1 MCSAWQSW
9 GVGKL
14 LERVE
19 HLVVEDGEVERLVV
33 EDGEVERQTEANW
46 MCGLHVMFFSSVLT
60 DSILYKVWNMVRC
73 FLRGPFEFKRR
84 NHICLEIILAKAKS
98 LLIFLCHF
106 DLFKTLVVFWEA
118 QSSSGVER

>member
-46 MCGLHVMFFSSVLT
+46 MRGLHVVFFSSVLT

-98 LLIFLCHF
+98 LLISLCHF
-106 DLFKTLVVFWEA
+106 DLL
-118 QSSSGVER
+118 

>member
-46 MCGLHVMFFSSVLT
+46 MRGLHLVFFSSVLT
-60 DSILYKVWNMVRC
+60 GSILSVNTLPK
-73 FLRGPFEFKRR
+73 
-84 NHICLEIILAKAKS
+84 KS
-98 LLIFLCHF
+98 
-106 DLFKTLVVFWEA
+106 
-118 QSSSGVER
+118 